1 MHLLDPRSLPPV
13 PWKNGGGVTREIA
26 GDPGHWRL
34 SLAEVTA
41 EGPFSLFPGQMRIL
55 TVVHGSGMELHTDG
69 RVLRAQLGAPLPFSG
84 DLPVTGRLPDG
95 PVRNLNLI
103 FDPRR
108 VTGSV
113 SVHAGARPLAA
124 NPEEVALY
132 LLSGTASCQTTAIAA
147 GQVLLARGTPL
158 KLGPDALALCV
169 AISRQT

>member
-1 MHLLDPRSLPPV
+1 MRPLDPRSLPPV

-26 GDPGHWRL
+26 GEPGHWRL
-34 SLAEVTA
+34 SLAEVSA

-55 TVVHGSGMELHTDG
+55 TVVDGSGMELHTDG
-69 RVLRAQLGAPLPFSG
+69 RVLRAQLAAPLRFSG

-113 SVHAGARPLAA
+113 SVHTGARTLAA
-124 NPEEVALY
+124 TPEEVALY

-147 GQVLLARGTPL
+147 GQVLCARNVSL
-158 KLGPDALALCV
+158 KPGPDALALCV
-169 AISRQT
+169 TISRRT